1 MSARWARSIFVV
13 ASGFFFDKFCFCSY
27 IGCQSPGSVW
37 PRNDFSFNALLAMHP
52 PTTRLFPARASPG
65 LRTRPP
71 RLAGAPFG
79 LTETPAA
86 PLTAVRERKAIAGNA
101 FRLRLCKDDQEAS
114 LTAHTHAR
122 LRRTI
127 AKLETS
133 FFRAAP
139 GFLSLGIPEVQRH
152 LPGPGLACGVL
163 HEVSAATYGDGPAA
177 LGFLFA
183 LTSLALKAKPGL
195 AVLIASQRAF
205 AQWGRPYGHGLYRFG
220 VDPGRLMLVET
231 GTDKEALWAIEE
243 TLRSGVRPA
252 MVTGVL
258 EHRLDLTA
266 SRRLNLAAAA
276 LATPLALASLGKA
289 AVASAAATR
298 WRIGALPA
306 SRDRFGMLLHPCWS
320 LNLERCRHGRPGKW
334 LVEWDHVTHC
344 FSLVE
349 VMADRSSAQGTGLGS
364 VG

>member
-1 MSARWARSIFVV
+1 V
-13 ASGFFFDKFCFCSY
+13 
-27 IGCQSPGSVW
+27 Q
-37 PRNDFSFNALLAMHP
+37 
-52 PTTRLFPARASPG
+52 
-65 LRTRPP
+65 
-71 RLAGAPFG
+71 
-79 LTETPAA
+79 
-86 PLTAVRERKAIAGNA
+86 ERKKAA
-101 FRLRLCKDDQEAS
+101 DS
-114 LTAHTHAR
+114 AHVAR

>member
-1 MSARWARSIFVV
+1 MRYIAN
-13 ASGFFFDKFCFCSY
+13 ASTHHPSL
-27 IGCQSPGSVW
+27 PGSG
-37 PRNDFSFNALLAMHP
+37 
-52 PTTRLFPARASPG
+52 PAGSAHAPG
-65 LRTRPP
+65 PLR
-71 RLAGAPFG
+71 GAHLHLMG
-79 LTETPAA
+79 STPAPPHSRSKNESDCGTHPIA
-86 PLTAVRERKAIAGNA
+86 TVQERKKAA
-101 FRLRLCKDDQEAS
+101 DS
-114 LTAHTHAR
+114 AHVAR

-139 GFLSLGIPEVQRH
+139 SFLSLGIPEVQRH

-163 HEVSAATYGDGPAA
+163 HEVNAATYGDGPAA

-258 EHRLDLTA
+258 EHSFDLTA

-276 LATPLALASLGKA
+276 LATPLALASPGKA

-306 SRDRFGMLLHPCWS
+306 SRDRFGLLLHPCWS
-320 LNLERCRHGRPGKW
+320 LSLERCRHGRPGKW

-349 VMADRSSAQGTGLGS
+349 IMADRSSAQGTGLGS